1 MPHKK
6 FLTIDDSELLQ
17 NDILVRDLMFFTT
30 LSCNLRCKTCY
41 VGDEWLK
48 SGIRFDQNEGLS
60 LLHHFASRGLD
71 RLTFLG
77 GEPLTDPNITEYI
90 LAASKYKIKEKR
102 LTTNALELG
111 HLDLSRLKGDSLD
124 HITISFDGIT
134 KEKHEHIRGPLTF
147 DRTLKNLEILKK
159 HGFRIH
165 ANLTV
170 TGYNKDEIINSVK
183 FFKELGVKEVN
194 YHLVSI
200 IGNAKK
206 HSELKI
212 TPKEWIDIRQQLEN
226 IEDVKGITLR
236 IPYMYVTKA
245 EYDRLVAEEKY
256 YPIQKKSY
264 HSKDGQR
271 IVIYPN
277 GKVYISCDLT
287 GSEYNFASY
296 KDCKFSVLKNLNE
309 LSYYKQKSQLP
320 DVSSNLL
327 SLESNGFVRLS
338 ISYKEKLHL

>member
-1 MPHKK
+1 MPRIKY
-6 FLTIDDSELLQ
+6 LTIDDSDLLHNQ
-17 NDILVRDLMFFTT
+17 VLVKDLMFFTT

-48 SGIRFDQNEGLS
+48 TGKRFELNEGLS
-60 LLHHFASRGLD
+60 LLHHFATRGLD

-77 GEPLTDPNITEYI
+77 GEPFTDPNITQYV
-90 LAASKYKIKEKR
+90 LAASKYKIREKR

-111 HLDLSRLKGDSLD
+111 FFDLSALKGDSLD

-134 KEKHEHIRGPLTF
+134 KEKHEFIRGPHTF
-147 DRTLKNLEILKK
+147 DRTLKNLEILKQ

-165 ANLTV
+165 VNLTV
-170 TGYNKDEIINSVK
+170 SGYNQDEVIDSVK
-183 FFKELGVKEVN
+183 FFKNLGVKEIN

-206 HSELKI
+206 HPELKI
-212 TPKEWIDIRQQLEN
+212 APKKWIDIRQELEN
-226 IEDVKGITLR
+226 INDVHDIALR

-264 HSKDGQR
+264 HSDDGQR

-296 KDCKFSVLKNLNE
+296 QNGKFTVLKNLNE
-309 LSYYKQKSQLP
+309 LSYFKQKSQLP

-327 SLESNGFVRLS
+327 SLNNDGFVRLS
-338 ISYKEKLHL
+338 ISYKEKLYL